1 MLPGKS
7 TIDQLFNGTRVFV
20 IPFYQRSY
28 VWNKEHWERFLD
40 DMIMVG
46 HKKEDYFLGSIIL
59 KQELTNT
66 SKRGD
71 YKIVID
77 GQQRLTTIAIFLKV
91 LYLKLDENAWFERK
105 FILPDG
111 NYAICHSHIDRRDF
125 ETIMKLEE
133 CKPLE
138 GSSHIISAYNYF
150 FENLDSS
157 KLDMTRV
164 LHNVQVI
171 DIIIDGNDDEQQ
183 IFDTINS
190 LGVDL
195 TTAELLKNHLFDEK
209 SFDEYEKLWK
219 PAFEKDEDF
228 ISFWGKPLLK
238 GRNKQINVEAF
249 LNAFLQIKVHDPLL
263 KVPAEEKLDYA
274 KSGGLFTSYK
284 KFISSYFNNKE
295 IEFIK
300 DLVAYAKI
308 YYESFKPEI
317 VEYSLTYKP
326 SLDRINFLIFA
337 TDSTT
342 MIPFIMYVI
351 KNVKDDDEKN
361 KIFEYLESYIVR
373 RLICRKPT
381 KSYSDLFSENL
392 ILAEI
397 RSVGDLIEY
406 INKKGETNNLAMP
419 NNTELLRCFKEL
431 EYPNYRGLNILY
443 LLESR
448 LRNNSMLSTQLL
460 KYSSYTLE
468 HLMPQKWIP
477 HWPLSGGFNADERTH
492 VIKTLGNFTI
502 ITQPLNSTVSNDA
515 WPIKVFGKNT
525 KGGLKA
531 YAKELL
537 TLEGVLDLKIWD
549 EKSIIARSIWLASK
563 ACNVW
568 PSYIEG
574 DKPIEE
580 PIYDDEG
587 EIIIDELTGEEK
599 VISRDHTQYS
609 LDGKEFMGKGRFVMY
624 FIQKYIA
631 KHSKMTFEELKEV
644 FPDSL
649 LDTGFKFIGLLC
661 PVSAYNDWDN
671 AYKQRRYHPDWLNSK
686 LVSSDGIEFYVNTQ
700 WTLNSV
706 QNIIQIAKNDHW
718 DVMIKL

>member
-1 MLPGKS
+1 MTPSKS
-7 TIDQLFNGTRVFV
+7 TIDQLFNGTRVFD

-28 VWNKEHWERFLD
+28 VWNKAHWERFLD
-40 DMIMVG
+40 DMILVG
-46 HKKEDYFLGSIIL
+46 NKKEDYFLGSIIL
-59 KQELTNT
+59 KQEPTNT

-91 LYLKLDENAWFERK
+91 LYMKRNENAWFERK

-111 NYAICHSHIDRRDF
+111 NFAICHSHIDRQDF

-133 CKPLE
+133 PCSLE
-138 GSSHIISAYNYF
+138 GSSHIINAYNYF
-150 FENLDSS
+150 IENLDPAE
-157 KLDMTRV
+157 LDIDRV

-171 DIIIDGNDDEQQ
+171 DIVIDGNDDEQQ

-195 TTAELLKNHLFDEK
+195 TTAELLKNHLFTEE
-209 SFDEYEKLWK
+209 SFNEYESFWK
-219 PAFEKDEDF
+219 PAFEKDDDC
-228 ISFWGKPLLK
+228 ISFWSKPLLK

-249 LNAFLQIKVHDPLL
+249 LNAFLQIKVHDPQL
-263 KVPAEEKLDYA
+263 KVSAEEKLEYS

-284 KFISSYFNNKE
+284 KFISSYFNNNE
-295 IEFIK
+295 MEFIK
-300 DLVAYAKI
+300 DLVEYAKI
-308 YYESFKPEI
+308 YYESFTPEI
-317 VEYSLTYKP
+317 VEYSLTYRP
-326 SLDRINFLIFA
+326 GIDRINFLIFA

-342 MIPFIMYVI
+342 MIPFIMYVL
-351 KNVKDDDEKN
+351 KNVENEDERN

-373 RLICRKPT
+373 RLICRKST

-397 RSVGDLIEY
+397 KSVDKLIDY
-406 INKKGETNNLAMP
+406 INKKGGTNSLAMP
-419 NNTELLRCFKEL
+419 NNAELLHCFKEL
-431 EYPNYRGLNILY
+431 EHPNYRGLSILY

-448 LRNNSMLSTQLL
+448 LRNIPMLSTQLL

-468 HLMPQKWIP
+468 HLMPQKWVS
-477 HWPLSGGFNADERTH
+477 HWPLPEGTDADERSH
-492 VIKTLGNFTI
+492 MVKTLGNFTI

-515 WPIKVFGKNT
+515 WVVKVHGKNG

-537 TLEGVLDLKIWD
+537 TLEGVLELNIWD
-549 EKSIIARSIWLASK
+549 EKSIKARSIWLASK
-563 ACNVW
+563 SCNIW
-568 PSYIEG
+568 PSYIED

-609 LDGKEFMGKGRFVMY
+609 LDGQLFMGKGRFVSY
-624 FIQKYIA
+624 FVEKYVS
-631 KHSKMTFEELKEV
+631 KHKKMTFEELKEV

-649 LDTGFKFIGLLC
+649 LDPGFKFIGLLC
-661 PVSAYNDWDN
+661 PISAYKDWDN
-671 AYKQRRYHPDWLNSK
+671 TYKQRRYHPDWLKSK

-700 WTLNSV
+700 WTYNSV

>member
-7 TIDQLFNGTRVFV
+7 TVDQLFNGTRVFV

-28 VWNKEHWERFLD
+28 VWNIEHWERFLD
-40 DMIMVG
+40 DMILVG

-59 KQELTNT
+59 KQEPTNT

-91 LYLKLDENAWFERK
+91 LYLKLGENAWFERK

-138 GSSHIISAYNYF
+138 GSSHIIGAYNYF
-150 FENLDSS
+150 RENLDPS
-157 KLDMTRV
+157 LLNMNRV

-195 TTAELLKNHLFDEK
+195 TTAELLKNHLFTEE
-209 SFDEYEKLWK
+209 SFKEYESLWK
-219 PAFEKDEDF
+219 PAFEKDDDC
-228 ISFWGKPLLK
+228 IAFWGKALLK

-249 LNAFLQIKVHDPLL
+249 LNAFLQIKVHDPNL
-263 KVPAEEKLDYA
+263 KVPAEEKEEYA
-274 KSGGLFTSYK
+274 KSDRLFTSYK
-284 KFISSYFNNKE
+284 KFISSYYNNKE
-295 IEFIK
+295 MEFIK
-300 DLVAYAKI
+300 ELVEYAKI
-308 YYESFKPEI
+308 YYESFNPEI
-317 VEYSLTYKP
+317 VDETLTYKP
-326 SLDRINFLIFA
+326 GLDRINFLIFA

-351 KNVKDDDEKN
+351 KNVKDEDEKVN
-361 KIFEYLESYIVR
+361 IFDYLESYIVR
-373 RLICRKPT
+373 RLICRKTT

-397 RSVGDLIEY
+397 RTADDVIDY
-406 INKKGETNNLAMP
+406 INKKGESNNLAMP
-419 NNTELLRCFKEL
+419 NNPEMLRCFKEL
-431 EYPNYRGLNILY
+431 EHPNYRGLSILY
-443 LLESR
+443 LLESK
-448 LRNNSMLSTQLL
+448 LRNNPLLSTQLL

-468 HLMPQKWIP
+468 HLMPQKWVA
-477 HWPLSGGFNADERTH
+477 HWPLPEGADADGRAH
-492 VIKTLGNFTI
+492 MIKTLGNFTI
-502 ITQPLNSTVSNDA
+502 ITQPLNSTVSNEA
-515 WPIKVFGKNT
+515 WPVKVLGKKG
-525 KGGLKA
+525 KGGLKT

-537 TLEGVLDLKIWD
+537 TLEGVLDLRIWD
-549 EKSIIARSIWLASK
+549 EKSILARSMWLACK

-568 PSYIEG
+568 PSYIEN

-580 PIYDDEG
+580 PIYDDES
-587 EIIIDELTGEEK
+587 EIIVDELTGEEK

-609 LDGKEFMGKGRFVMY
+609 LDGQEFMGKGRFVPY
-624 FIQKYIA
+624 FVRKYIS
-631 KHSKMTFEELKEV
+631 KHKKMTFAELKEV

-649 LDTGFKFIGLLC
+649 LDPGFKFIGLLC
-661 PVSAYNDWDN
+661 PVSAYEDWDN
-671 AYKQRRYHPDWLNSK
+671 SNKLRRYHPDWLGAK
-686 LVSSDGIEFYVNTQ
+686 LTSSDGVEFYVNTQ
-700 WTLNSV
+700 WTYDSV
-706 QNIIQIAKNDHW
+706 QSIIQIAKNDHW
-718 DVMIKL
+718 EVMIKL